1 MKNYNKLLSILAF
14 TAVTAFSSCSSD
26 DETPSVGQGEGKMGI
41 ALVLK
46 NNSMNTVNGRVENS
60 NLTIEKG
67 FIQIKE
73 LELEVE
79 GRNENGDFEKKI
91 EIEFDD
97 IKKITFNEFDRS
109 VDFFLNIPEGE
120 YDEIGLELDL
130 IDYRNEPSISF
141 EGTFVNDEGASTPF
155 KFEYFGDDIDFE
167 VEIDADD
174 DNYFRVDRINNPLAL
189 FELNAINWLRNV
201 TSTEMNSAERTN
213 GVILL
218 TRNSNSSIYN
228 KIKQNIEASSE
239 IEVELD

>member
-14 TAVTAFSSCSSD
+14 TAVTAFSACSSD

-79 GRNENGDFEKKI
+79 GRNENGDFEKEI

-109 VDFFLNIPEGE
+109 VDFFINIPEGE
-120 YDEIGLELDL
+120 YQEIELELDL

-167 VEIDADD
+167 VEIESDD

-201 TSTEMNSAERTN
+201 TTTEMNSAERTD

>member
-1 MKNYNKLLSILAF
+1 MKNYNKLLSVLAV
-14 TAVTAFSSCSSD
+14 TAVTAFSSCSS
-26 DETPSVGQGEGKMGI
+26 ENEAPSVGQGEGKMGI
-41 ALVLK
+41 AFVLK
-46 NNSMNTVNGRVENS
+46 NNSMSTSNARVENS

-79 GRNENGDFEKKI
+79 GRNENGDFEKEI

-120 YDEIGLELDL
+120 YEEIDLELDL
-130 IDYRNEPSISF
+130 IDHRNEPSIYF
-141 EGTFVNDEGASTPF
+141 EGKFVNDEGASTPF

-167 VEIDADD
+167 VEIVADD
-174 DNYFRVDRINNPLAL
+174 DNYFRIDRINNPLAL

-201 TSTEMNSAERTN
+201 TTSEMNSAERTN

-218 TRNSNSSIYN
+218 TRNSNRSIYN
-228 KIKQNIEASSE
+228 KIKENIEASSE
-239 IEVELD
+239 IEVDLD

>member
-14 TAVTAFSSCSSD
+14 TAVTAFSACSSD

-73 LELEVE
+73 LELEVK
-79 GRNENGDFEKKI
+79 GRNENGDFEKEI

-109 VDFFLNIPEGE
+109 VDFFINIPEGE
-120 YDEIGLELDL
+120 YQEIELELDL

-167 VEIDADD
+167 VEIESDD

-201 TSTEMNSAERTN
+201 TTTEMNSAERTD

>member
-14 TAVTAFSSCSSD
+14 TAVTAFSACSSD

-79 GRNENGDFEKKI
+79 GRNENGDFEKEI

-120 YDEIGLELDL
+120 YDEIELELDL

>member
-14 TAVTAFSSCSSD
+14 TAVTAFSACSSD

-79 GRNENGDFEKKI
+79 GRNENGDFEKEI

-120 YDEIGLELDL
+120 YDEIELELDL

-213 GVILL
+213 GFILL
-218 TRNSNSSIYN
+218 TINSNSSIYN

>member
-1 MKNYNKLLSILAF
+1 MKNFSQILTIVALS
-14 TAVTAFSSCSSD
+14 TATIFSSCNT
-26 DETPSVGQGEGKMGI
+26 EEEVPNLGMGEGKMGV

-46 NNSMNTVNGRVENS
+46 NNSTPASNARIENTGF
-60 NLTIEKG
+60 TIEKG

-79 GRNENGDFEKKI
+79 GKNESGDFEREI

-97 IKKITFNEFDRS
+97 IKKIIFNEFDKS

-120 YDEIGLELDL
+120 YKEIDLELDL
-130 IDYRNEPSISF
+130 IDHKNEPSIYF
-141 EGTFVNDEGASTPF
+141 EGKFVNSEGVSTPF

-174 DNYFRVDRINNPLAL
+174 DNYFKVDRVNNPLAL
-189 FELNAINWLRNV
+189 FELNAGNWMKNV
-201 TSTEMNSAERTN
+201 TTSEMNNAQKTD

-218 TRNSNSSIYN
+218 TRNSNKSIYE
-228 KIKQNIEASSE
+228 KIKNNIEASSE
-239 IEVELD
+239 IEVDLD

>member
-1 MKNYNKLLSILAF
+1 MKNYNKFLSVFALA
-14 TAVTAFSSCSSD
+14 AVTAFSSCNSED
-26 DETPSVGQGEGKMGI
+26 DAPSVGQGEGKMGI

-46 NNSMNTVNGRVENS
+46 NNTMNTANARVENS
-60 NLTIEKG
+60 SLTIEKG

-73 LELEVE
+73 LELEVD
-79 GRNENGDFEKKI
+79 GRNENGDFEKEI

-120 YDEIGLELDL
+120 YKEIELELDL
-130 IDYRNEPSISF
+130 IDYRNEPSVSF
-141 EGTFVNDEGASTPF
+141 EGTFVNDEGTSTPF
-155 KFEYFGDDIDFE
+155 RFEYFGDDIDFE
-167 VEIDADD
+167 VEIEADD

-201 TSTEMNSAERTN
+201 STSEMNSAEKTN

-218 TRNSNSSIYN
+218 TRNSNSAIYN

-239 IEVELD
+239 IEVDLD